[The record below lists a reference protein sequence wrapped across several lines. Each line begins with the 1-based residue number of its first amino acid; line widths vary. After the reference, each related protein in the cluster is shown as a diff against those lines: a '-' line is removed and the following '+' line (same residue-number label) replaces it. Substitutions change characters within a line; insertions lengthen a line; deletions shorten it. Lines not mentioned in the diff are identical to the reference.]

1 MKIKKYLTSLV
12 MAGLAISLTTSCE
25 DMMDKGNDYVVY
37 TGNMLVNPADTTTS
51 MLGIINKLQAIA
63 VRTNLLGEVRA
74 DLVKVN
80 SNAHIDLK
88 NLADFEADINN
99 DDDVN
104 QYNSPREYYAVI
116 NNCNYFLKYASPTA
130 GNTNRNEKYFQYEI
144 AQVHSMR
151 AWTYLQLAMVYG
163 KVPYVTEPILTKQAA
178 EAEYP
183 MMDIAQICDE
193 LITDLTPYV
202 GVRYPDPQ
210 EVGLTGF
217 DPKHMFFPSQLVMA
231 DLYLWRA
238 AANQSKADAKKA
250 AEYYYDYIVWD
261 LSGKKKLTT
270 TTSRFYWSEDA
281 LYNERYMS
289 PSGSI
294 TSSSKWG
301 ATGNTQVTVIP
312 MDSGSAEGYYNELKI
327 LYNTTQTPTLREAS
341 ISPSQQLKDLSMAQ
355 TYVGYDKDKNIV
367 VVDPGK
373 MEPEA
378 VEKGYQG
385 DLRFQYNYFTYD
397 TKINNEEVEYQ
408 RIYKHAD
415 QHVSIYQAH
424 QIYLRLAEALNYAGY
439 PRFARAILT
448 MGLCNTVIEAEVL
461 PYYCSDEDQE
471 WIKKFDFNDIDFIAY
486 AEKYTPAVD
495 KYGATLAYVPSYRS
509 TTNTITQWGIHS
521 RGCGLTFLDD
531 TYCPTLLPDSAA
543 FPYAKRDEIG
553 AMPVKTDAKYEWPDP
568 VTMPKEVTK
577 PLGWDEYNG
586 VKMTKEEYEVLAGKK
601 TGYPTYEKDYDKY
614 VKYLADVEAFEAAYP
629 QYQADSAAVAAIYN
643 QDMEEY
649 NTRKEAFVAVY
660 KDWHS
665 QEYYKLVEQ
674 EQIAVDDAILVEQAL
689 ELVYEGNRY
698 YDLMRRALW
707 YNDPSRLAN
716 PIGERN
722 SSLTGKL
729 MDKRN
734 WFLHYKGQI
743 GY

>member
-1 MKIKKYLTSLV
+1 

-37 TGNMLVNPADTTTS
+37 TGDMLVNPADTTTS

-88 NLADFEADINN
+88 NLADFEADINS

-104 QYNSPREYYAVI
+104 QYNNPRQYYAVI
-116 NNCNYFLKYASPTA
+116 NNCNYFLKYASPDA
-130 GNTNRNEKYFQYEI
+130 GNINRHEKYFEYEI

-163 KVPYVTEPILTKQAA
+163 KVPFVTEPILTKQAA
-178 EAEYP
+178 EATYP
-183 MMDIAQICDE
+183 MMDIAQLCDE
-193 LITDLTPYV
+193 LINDLTPYV

-210 EVGLTGF
+210 EVGLQGF
-217 DPKHMFFPSQLVMA
+217 DPKLMFFPSQLVMA
-231 DLYLWRA
+231 DLYLWKA
-238 AANQSKADAKKA
+238 AATQSAADAKKA

-261 LSGKKKLTT
+261 LSGKKNLITT
-270 TTSRFYWSEDA
+270 ASRFYWSPEE

-294 TSSSKWG
+294 TMSSKWG

-312 MDSGSAEGYYNELKI
+312 MDSGSAEGYYNELKL
-327 LYNTTQTPTLREAS
+327 LYNTSMSPTLREAS
-341 ISPSQQLKDLSMAQ
+341 ISPSQQLKDLSMVQ
-355 TYVGYDKDKNIV
+355 TYVGYDKENNIV

-373 MEPEA
+373 MDAEA
-378 VEKGYQG
+378 IENGYQG
-385 DLRFQYNYFTYD
+385 DLRFQYNYSTFD
-397 TKINNEEVEYQ
+397 TKVNNEEIEYQ
-408 RIYKHAD
+408 SIRKHSG
-415 QHVSIYQAH
+415 QHVSIYQAY

-448 MGLCNTVIEAEVL
+448 MGLTNSVIEGEVL
-461 PYYCSDEDQE
+461 PYYTSTEDQE
-471 WIKKFDFNDIDFIAY
+471 WIKKFDFNDVDFKAY
-486 AEKYTPAVD
+486 AERYTTIND
-495 KYGATLAYVPSYRS
+495 KYGATTAYVPSYRS
-509 TTNTITQWGIHS
+509 ATTDVNMWGIHS
-521 RGCGLTFLDD
+521 RGCGLAFLDN
-531 TYCPTLLPDSAA
+531 TYCPTLLPDSTA

-553 AMPVKTDAKYEWPDP
+553 AMPLKGDEKYEWPDP
-568 VTMPKEVTK
+568 VVQPTAVDK

-586 VKMTKEEYEVLAGKK
+586 VKMTKEQYEELAGKK
-601 TGYPTYEKDYDKY
+601 TGYPTYEKAYDKY
-614 VKYLADVEAFEAAYP
+614 VQYLADLAAFEAAYP
-629 QYQADSAAVAAIYN
+629 QYQVDSAAVAAIYN
-643 QDMEEY
+643 ADVEAY
-649 NTRKEAFVAVY
+649 NARKEAFVEVY
-660 KDWHS
+660 KEWHG
-665 QEYYKLVEQ
+665 QEYYKLVPQ
-674 EQIAVDDAILVEQAL
+674 EQIAVDDAILLEQAL

-722 SSLTGKL
+722 PSLTGKL